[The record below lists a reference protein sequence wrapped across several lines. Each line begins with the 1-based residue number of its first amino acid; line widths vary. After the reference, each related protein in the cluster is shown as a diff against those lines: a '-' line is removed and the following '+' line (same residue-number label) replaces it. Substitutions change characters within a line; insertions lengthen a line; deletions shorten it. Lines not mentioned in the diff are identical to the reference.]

1 VSGERTLP
9 PLLRVRHDDPITRVR
24 AVNALVIIYG
34 TVAVGVLSAA
44 ALLLIPDGRLV
55 AAVVLFTDLV
65 FLGAALLIRSGRVD
79 AGLIVFF
86 TLFLLSFAA
95 SVALTQ
101 EARLTPVY
109 CVAPVMVAAATLH
122 ARGLAVV
129 TVAAAAVAIGTVVLY
144 PLETP
149 ISASEVLVAAGV
161 LLAVGLVSGLLGL
174 WGRGQE
180 TSRADDAAQRATE
193 LAANLKRANAEL
205 ERRVEERT
213 DALQKALS
221 QQETLVAELADLS
234 LRDPLTGLYNRR
246 HAEHELPRLIAAA
259 ERYGTPLS
267 LALADLDH
275 FKQVNDTWSYS
286 VGDEVLLRFTEIL
299 RDCARSTDLVT
310 RYGGE
315 EFLLVMPQTTAAQA
329 VVLCER
335 LRAAVEAHP
344 WHEIVPGL
352 RLTVSVGV
360 ADSAGRES
368 IASLSEAADGAVHA
382 AKRNGRNRI
391 EVAAP
396 PVDGAPLMR

>member
-1 VSGERTLP
+1 VSQERALP
-9 PLLRVRHDDPITRVR
+9 PLLRVHHEDPITRMR
-24 AVNALVIIYG
+24 AVNALVLTYG
-34 TVAVGVLSAA
+34 MIGAGLVGAIPLFFIPNGPAIAAIVLGAVLVFAA
-44 ALLLIPDGRLV
+44 AAFLL
-55 AAVVLFTDLV
+55 
-65 FLGAALLIRSGRVD
+65 RSGRVR
-79 AGLIVFF
+79 AGLVVFF
-86 TLFLLSFAA
+86 AAFLGSFAA
-95 SVALTQ
+95 VPVLGQ
-101 EARLTPVY
+101 DARLSAVY
-109 CVAPVMVAAATLH
+109 CCLPVVVATVTLH
-122 ARGLAVV
+122 RGGVAVV
-129 TVAAAAVAIGTVVLY
+129 TALALVIAVIGTALYPPVDPPPTTFEIITAAVLLIVVC
-144 PLETP
+144 
-149 ISASEVLVAAGV
+149 
-161 LLAVGLVSGLLGL
+161 LVSGLLGM
-174 WGRGQE
+174 WGRRQE
-180 TSRADDAAQRATE
+180 TRRADLAAEQAVE

-299 RDCARSTDLVT
+299 RDTARSTDLVT

-315 EFLLVMPQTTAAQA
+315 EFLLVMPQTTAEQA

-335 LRAAVEAHP
+335 LRTAVEAHP

-352 RLTVSVGV
+352 HLTVSVGV
-360 ADSAGRES
+360 ADSMARDG
-368 IASLSEAADGAVHA
+368 IAALTEAADSAVHA

-391 EVAAP
+391 ELAP
-396 PVDGAPLMR
+396 PAPAPLPR